1 MPAPAARTDLPY
13 ISNGIMDAIV
23 RRVSD
28 KVRGPRSP
36 LSEVDIMDLAQV
48 NARCLFADRVTDA
61 GGAPLTP
68 ARRSQELMSE
78 VWNVQDTLPR

>member
-1 MPAPAARTDLPY
+1 
-13 ISNGIMDAIV
+13 MDAIV

-48 NARCLFADRVTDA
+48 SRSRSISIPRTCFFGCELTFAD
-61 GGAPLTP
+61 LL
-68 ARRSQELMSE
+68 QELMSE

>member
-1 MPAPAARTDLPY
+1 
-13 ISNGIMDAIV
+13 MDAIV

-36 LSEVDIMDLAQV
+36 LSELDIMDLAQV
-48 NARCLFADRVTDA
+48 SRSRAPCLFHEPPSFGRE
-61 GGAPLTP
+61 LTF
-68 ARRSQELMSE
+68 AALLQELMSE

>member
-1 MPAPAARTDLPY
+1 ARTDLPY

-36 LSEVDIMDLAQV
+36 LSEVDIMDLAQ
-48 NARCLFADRVTDA
+48 
-61 GGAPLTP
+61 
-68 ARRSQELMSE
+68 ELMSE

>member
-1 MPAPAARTDLPY
+1 LPY

-48 NARCLFADRVTDA
+48 SRSRCVSLST
-61 GGAPLTP
+61 
-68 ARRSQELMSE
+68 
-78 VWNVQDTLPR
+78 TLPL